1 MKLSTFDKIA
11 KLVDA
16 ENILSSSFTDF
27 IPRED
32 ADLYDTIDSIEET
45 LRDNGAFDVEIIYCS
60 NAMKYLADEDPSL
73 TEAFEIAEEYGYS
86 LSSLNSETLA
96 SLLASRRSEE
106 EWSELRDEVEDII
119 DENE

>member
-16 ENILSSSFTDF
+16 EDILSSSFTDF
-27 IPRED
+27 ISRED

-45 LRDNGAFDVEIIYCS
+45 LRDNGAFDIDITYYS
-60 NAMKYLADEDPSL
+60 NAIKYLADEDPSL

-86 LSSLNSETLA
+86 LSNLSSEILA

-106 EWSELRDEVEDII
+106 EWNELRNEVEDII
-119 DENE
+119 YENE

>member
-1 MKLSTFDKIA
+1 MKQSTFDKIA

-45 LRDNGAFDVEIIYCS
+45 LRDNGAFEIEIIYYS
-60 NAMKYLADEDPSL
+60 NALKYLADEDPSL

-86 LSSLNSETLA
+86 LSNLNSEILA

-106 EWSELRDEVEDII
+106 EWYELRNEVEDII

>member
-45 LRDNGAFDVEIIYCS
+45 LRDNGAFEVEIIYYS
-60 NAMKYLADEDPSL
+60 NALKYLADEDPSL
-73 TEAFEIAEEYGYS
+73 TEAFEIAQDFGYS
-86 LSSLNSETLA
+86 LSNLNSEILA
-96 SLLASRRSEE
+96 SLLASHRAEE
-106 EWSELRDEVEDII
+106 EWNELRNEVEDII
-119 DENE
+119 YENE

>member
-32 ADLYDTIDSIEET
+32 AEFYDTIDSIEET
-45 LRDNGAFDVEIIYCS
+45 LRDNGAFEVEIVYYS
-60 NAMKYLADEDPSL
+60 NAIKYLADEDPSL

-86 LSSLNSETLA
+86 LSNLNSETLA

-106 EWSELRDEVEDII
+106 EWYELRNEVEDII

>member
-45 LRDNGAFDVEIIYCS
+45 LRDYGAFDVEIIYYS
-60 NAMKYLADEDPSL
+60 NAIAYLAEEDPSL

-86 LSSLNSETLA
+86 LSNLNSEKLA

-106 EWSELRDEVEDII
+106 EWYELRNEVEDII
-119 DENE
+119 YENE